1 MRPPFEKASM
11 EKESVVKRYYDA
23 RFFKVSMQ
31 RLCQS
36 YPLTI
41 GFTVVFLFFS
51 CSITRTWIFVSELV
65 WSC

>member
-11 EKESVVKRYYDA
+11 QKESVVKCYYDS

-36 YPLTI
+36 YRLTI
-41 GFTVVFLFFS
+41 GLTVVFLF
-51 CSITRTWIFVSELV
+51 
-65 WSC
+65 

>member
-11 EKESVVKRYYDA
+11 EKESVVKCYYDA
-23 RFFKVSMQ
+23 RFFKVSIQ

-41 GFTVVFLFFS
+41 GSIDVFLLWLRSYSNLKF
-51 CSITRTWIFVSELV
+51 CL
-65 WSC
+65 

>member
-1 MRPPFEKASM
+1 MRPPFEKVSI
-11 EKESVVKRYYDA
+11 EKEIVVKCYYDS

-41 GFTVVFLFFS
+41 GLTVVF
-51 CSITRTWIFVSELV
+51 IF
-65 WSC
+65 